1 MIRVWRLVAE
11 AYQDNIMAGGSGGA
25 LLAQQRAA
33 AAQAARQSAI
43 DNNNSSIPY
52 TDANGVVVGG
62 YDQPA
67 PGVRTN
73 SSANTSSGD
82 APSKASAAP
91 VAGKQDIFTG
101 LCDALNAHQL
111 ELVKLKQREIPDQY
125 VIEFAPSA
133 LGDATIKRPGDQNQ
147 NQAPMQNNTTAS
159 DQLSQ
164 EKQSLNKNAM
174 TWPVA
179 AGTQIVQLIDNVMRV
194 SSYITDQQIVQVS
207 PVGDPKTGVQKQ
219 VPSPGTG
226 QPPAWFKI
234 SVAAEPLGKDNVI
247 NDFAY
252 RMTFIV
258 SPYQPAQLIS
268 QYFPDSKYRGVH
280 KSYQYWFTGQNTQI
294 LSYEQKYDNAYRI
307 TMSGIGVETQKKLK
321 TDWRDQNR
329 KIYVAT
335 SENHAQGAK
344 DYANEPGDNAASFL
358 YDPKSLST
366 VKMRIVGDPAWLQQG
381 ECGLGVSAR
390 TFTFAPFTPDGS
402 INFDASAIMF
412 DVSFNQPV
420 DYDFNTG
427 IMNTNTMNRQ
437 GLPQEHYTFTAVECK
452 STFSKGRFEQE
463 LTGKLVT
470 DEVKAPTTAGTGRP
484 VSTTAP
490 TAPTAPTASPA
501 AGSRQPATGFGDE
514 EETYTTDSKGN
525 TFKDGTLYRA
535 AEVDEF
541 PEDQLPASPQPAAP
555 PAAPTSNGDI
565 DYNAGLAGTSS
576 APQNASAPDKVLANE
591 EETAAVNA
599 YIAAGGT
606 FPRGTGPITSGP
618 LFDNVVSAKAS
629 LTARQQAAASSA
641 TTSSA
646 PQIIAKDDS

>member
-1 MIRVWRLVAE
+1 
-11 AYQDNIMAGGSGGA
+11 MA
-25 LLAQQRAA
+25 
-33 AAQAARQSAI
+33 AI
-43 DNNNSSIPY
+43 Y
-52 TDANGVVVGG
+52 DANGNYAGEDNTG
-62 YDQPA
+62 
-67 PGVRTN
+67 PGVR
-73 SSANTSSGD
+73 SAGGLDNNKPPAPTQ
-82 APSKASAAP
+82 APPSKASAAP
-91 VAGKQDIFTG
+91 VAGTQDIFTG
-101 LCDALNAHQL
+101 LCDALNQFQL
-111 ELVKLKQREIPDQY
+111 QLVKDKKREIPDQY
-125 VIEFAPSA
+125 VIEFAPAA
-133 LGDATIKRPGDQNQ
+133 LGDATVKRPGDQN
-147 NQAPMQNNTTAS
+147 NAQAPMQNNTTAA
-159 DQLSQ
+159 DKLAK
-164 EKQSLNKNAM
+164 EKNSVNRNAM
-174 TWPVA
+174 TWPVS

-194 SSYITDQQIVQVS
+194 SSYITDQQIVQIS
-207 PVGDPKTGVQKQ
+207 PIPDPKTGVQKQ

-226 QPPAWFKI
+226 KPPAWFKI

-307 TMSGIGVETQKKLK
+307 ALSGVGADTQKKLK

-344 DYANEPGDNAASFL
+344 DYTNEPGDNAASFL
-358 YDPKSLST
+358 YDPKSLSM

-390 TFTFAPFTPDGS
+390 TFNFAPFTPDGS

-427 IMNTNTMNRQ
+427 IMNTNAMNRQ

-470 DEVKAPTTAGTGRP
+470 DEIKSPTTAQTQGGI
-484 VSTTAP
+484 V
-490 TAPTAPTASPA
+490 PA
-501 AGSRQPATGFGDE
+501 AGSRNSST
-514 EETYTTDSKGN
+514 
-525 TFKDGTLYRA
+525 
-535 AEVDEF
+535 
-541 PEDQLPASPQPAAP
+541 LPAVGTDGSNQAGPPSSLANAGIADSPQAGPPAPQPAAP
-555 PAAPTSNGDI
+555 ASAATSSGDI
-565 DYNAGLAGTSS
+565 SQFSFGALANNISSGFTNFNKKLAGLNNP
-576 APQNASAPDKVLANE
+576 PQV
-591 EETAAVNA
+591 
-599 YIAAGGT
+599 
-606 FPRGTGPITSGP
+606 
-618 LFDNVVSAKAS
+618 
-629 LTARQQAAASSA
+629 
-641 TTSSA
+641 
-646 PQIIAKDDS
+646 IAKDDSL

>member
-1 MIRVWRLVAE
+1 
-11 AYQDNIMAGGSGGA
+11 MA
-25 LLAQQRAA
+25 
-33 AAQAARQSAI
+33 AI
-43 DNNNSSIPY
+43 Y
-52 TDANGVVVGG
+52 DANGMYAGEDNTG
-62 YDQPA
+62 
-67 PGVRTN
+67 PGVR
-73 SSANTSSGD
+73 SAGGLDNNKPPAPTQT

-101 LCDALNAHQL
+101 LCDALNQFQAQ
-111 ELVKLKQREIPDQY
+111 LVKDKKREIPDQY
-125 VIEFAPSA
+125 VIEFAPKA
-133 LGDATIKRPGDQNQ
+133 LGDATVKRPGDQN
-147 NQAPMQNNTTAS
+147 NAQAPMQNNTTAA
-159 DQLSQ
+159 DKLAK
-164 EKQSLNKNAM
+164 EKNSVNRNAM
-174 TWPVA
+174 TWPVS

-194 SSYITDQQIVQVS
+194 SSYITDQQIVQIS
-207 PVGDPKTGVQKQ
+207 PVPDPKTGVQKQ

-226 QPPAWFKI
+226 KPPAWFKI
-234 SVAAEPLGKDNVI
+234 SVAAEPLGKDNII

-268 QYFPDSKYRGVH
+268 QYFPESKYRGVH

-307 TMSGIGVETQKKLK
+307 ALSGIGADTQKKLK
-321 TDWRDQNR
+321 TDFRDQNR

-344 DYANEPGDNAASFL
+344 DYTNEPGDNAASFL

-390 TFTFAPFTPDGS
+390 TFNFAPFTPDGS

-437 GLPQEHYTFTAVECK
+437 GLPQEHYTFTAIECK

-470 DEVKAPTTAGTGRP
+470 DEAKSSTTAGTGRP
-484 VSTTAP
+484 GATTAL
-490 TAPTAPTASPA
+490 AAG
-501 AGSRQPATGFGDE
+501 AGSRVGAIPQSQADAQDLENGANAGTGTSSTLPDDGSHGYAIQDETGQVSNLRKNEYGD
-514 EETYTTDSKGN
+514 
-525 TFKDGTLYRA
+525 LYY
-535 AEVDEF
+535 
-541 PEDQLPASPQPAAP
+541 PASPQPAAP
-555 PAAPTSNGDI
+555 PAA
-565 DYNAGLAGTSS
+565 
-576 APQNASAPDKVLANE
+576 
-591 EETAAVNA
+591 
-599 YIAAGGT
+599 
-606 FPRGTGPITSGP
+606 
-618 LFDNVVSAKAS
+618 
-629 LTARQQAAASSA
+629 
-641 TTSSA
+641 TTSSGDVKPADA
-646 PQIIAKDDS
+646 PAPDNAGQLQQLSFGSLGTNIASGFTNFNNKLTGLNKPPQQIAKDDS

>member
-1 MIRVWRLVAE
+1 MATGYQLTPEEARAVAE
-11 AYQDNIMAGGSGGA
+11 NGSA
-25 LLAQQRAA
+25 RDRAA
-33 AAQAARQSAI
+33 AASGQFAATGNPTLTAQ
-43 DNNNSSIPY
+43 
-52 TDANGVVVGG
+52 
-62 YDQPA
+62 
-67 PGVRTN
+67 GVRAGATQI
-73 SSANTSSGD
+73 SSSWDDKSLLP
-82 APSKASAAP
+82 PSNASAAP
-91 VAGKQDIFTG
+91 VAGKENLFTG
-101 LCDALNAHQL
+101 LCDALNQFQAQ
-111 ELVKLKQREIPDQY
+111 LVKDKKREIPDQY
-125 VIEFAPSA
+125 VIEFAPPA

-147 NQAPMQNNTTAS
+147 SQAPMQNNNTAKKLDP
-159 DQLSQ
+159 DQNSVNR
-164 EKQSLNKNAM
+164 SAM
-174 TWPVA
+174 TWPVS

-194 SSYITDQQIVQVS
+194 SSYITDQQIVQIS
-207 PVGDPKTGVQKQ
+207 PVPDPITGVQKQ
-219 VPSPGTG
+219 VPSAGTG
-226 QPPAWFKI
+226 KPPAWFKI
-234 SVAAEPLGKDNVI
+234 SVAAESLGVDHVI

-268 QYFPDSKYRGVH
+268 QYFPNSQYRGVH

-307 TMSGIGVETQKKLK
+307 ALSGIGADTQKKLK

-390 TFTFAPFTPDGS
+390 TFNFSPFTPDGS

-452 STFSKGRFEQE
+452 SMFSKGKFEQE

-470 DEVKAPTTAGTGRP
+470 DEIKASANAGTGRASAATNATNVRSSP
-484 VSTTAP
+484 RTAEQIVAEQNASFEYGTTEGSEQTRMLAEQDAGLFDEAP
-490 TAPTAPTASPA
+490 PT
-501 AGSRQPATGFGDE
+501 
-514 EETYTTDSKGN
+514 
-525 TFKDGTLYRA
+525 
-535 AEVDEF
+535 
-541 PEDQLPASPQPAAP
+541 PQPAP
-555 PAAPTSNGDI
+555 PPEPPTSSGDI
-565 DYNAGLAGTSS
+565 DYNAGLAGSGEAVAT
-576 APQNASAPDKVLANE
+576 APQE
-591 EETAAVNA
+591 
-599 YIAAGGT
+599 IA
-606 FPRGTGPITSGP
+606 R
-618 LFDNVVSAKAS
+618 
-629 LTARQQAAASSA
+629 
-641 TTSSA
+641 
-646 PQIIAKDDS
+646 DD